1 MPGVEVPGVEVPG
14 VEVPGV
20 EVPVVEV
27 PVAEVPVAEVP
38 VVEVPVAAPISSTRS
53 LEVINS
59 FRPSPP
65 KPFLLPNTK
74 MPPPAMPSHY
84 GSKLFPRLDP
94 FVSCPSACLTEISMV
109 YRNREKE
116 AYNASRSAVKFS
128 QHYGSRRHNK
138 PFCRPCSE
146 TIADPTPIWH
156 RHYSTKAVRL
166 EAMVDHLGRYL
177 CSQCENSPHYFLTGG
192 RSSVLLTS
200 STLSDFWGMSVGVP
214 YIGDTLHCDSV
225 SVPGGKIADLTR
237 AFKAE
242 FSGHPLPID
251 AICVLGFN
259 DILDPPCLRELLA
272 GEVEE
277 MLDYIRVDMEGAS
290 QQLKNDAAA
299 LMQAVV
305 NSSPPNQVN
314 SCAFATLPVP
324 PCLAWRDRSNTTSA
338 RAGNI
343 IRGLK
348 IEMLNNFNRDV
359 RDINQEVFE
368 TTNIETTRAPS
379 FKSWGMKRRSG
390 PAANSLS
397 QRPDLELLEA
407 AMGPFS
413 NRMGQFR
420 EKDRQQKLHFSPYQ
434 KLKMGRACLRYF
446 KVIYQLEESH
456 GDNKEEGVARLSALN
471 SLPQHRVTSSN
482 RGIFSDPTFDRCAA
496 KDLPLATTR
505 N

>member
-1 MPGVEVPGVEVPG
+1 
-14 VEVPGV
+14 
-20 EVPVVEV
+20 
-27 PVAEVPVAEVP
+27 
-38 VVEVPVAAPISSTRS
+38 
-53 LEVINS
+53 
-59 FRPSPP
+59 
-65 KPFLLPNTK
+65 
-74 MPPPAMPSHY
+74 
-84 GSKLFPRLDP
+84 
-94 FVSCPSACLTEISMV
+94 
-109 YRNREKE
+109 
-116 AYNASRSAVKFS
+116 
-128 QHYGSRRHNK
+128 
-138 PFCRPCSE
+138 
-146 TIADPTPIWH
+146 
-156 RHYSTKAVRL
+156 
-166 EAMVDHLGRYL
+166 
-177 CSQCENSPHYFLTGG
+177 
-192 RSSVLLTS
+192 
-200 STLSDFWGMSVGVP
+200 MSVGVP

-348 IEMLNNFNRDV
+348 IEMLNNFDRDV

-407 AMGPFS
+407 AMSPFS

-420 EKDRQQKLHFSPYQ
+420 EKEVEDGKGVPALLQSNLPAGGVPRRQQGGRSGKTVRAELSPPAQ
-434 KLKMGRACLRYF
+434 SDVQQQGDLLRPH
-446 KVIYQLEESH
+446 L
-456 GDNKEEGVARLSALN
+456 
-471 SLPQHRVTSSN
+471 
-482 RGIFSDPTFDRCAA
+482 
-496 KDLPLATTR
+496 
-505 N
+505 